1 MTIVVAHA
9 GASGHAPANT
19 LGAFRRAHAS
29 YDGIWIEF
37 DTQFASDELVVI
49 HDETLDR
56 TTDHK
61 GFVADFTAEEL
72 KKVNAGGETFEPII
86 TTREL
91 LTEAAENGWR
101 LVAELKN
108 IPGQRSFDPSGER
121 YADEFLTLLDETK
134 FPLERLNVIC
144 FWAPTLTAV
153 KKRNDKVVTGYLTS
167 PPMTAETNLEM
178 CREHG
183 FDFVSVNHR
192 TPDLT
197 PEFVEGAHDAGID
210 VHVWTPDEPDDIELA
225 FSKGVD
231 AITSNFPERVIR
243 VAVP

>member
-19 LGAFRRAHAS
+19 LGAFRRAAAS
-29 YDGIWIEF
+29 YDGIWLEF

-61 GFVADFTAEEL
+61 GSVADFTAEEL
-72 KKVNAGGETFEPII
+72 KKVNAGKETFEPVI

-91 LTEAAENGWR
+91 LTEAAANGWR

-121 YADEFLTLLDETK
+121 YADAFLALVEMTGLPID
-134 FPLERLNVIC
+134 RLKVIC
-144 FWAPTLTAV
+144 FWAPTLTAI
-153 KKRNDKVVTGYLTS
+153 KERNDEIATGYLTS
-167 PPMTAETNLEM
+167 PPITAATTLAM

-183 FDFVSVNHR
+183 FDFISVNHR

-197 PEFVEGAHDAGID
+197 PELVREAHEEGVD
-210 VHVWTPDEPDDIELA
+210 VHVWTADDPDDIRLA
-225 FSKGVD
+225 FGKGVD

-243 VAVP
+243 VVAP